1 MYLGKTELRN
11 SGNRA
16 GSCFGGRSGDSSVS
30 GKFLLC
36 FLGAF
41 CIPFFAE
48 ANELSRYIGDF
59 NAIMAEVSQKLQ
71 GDTSSLQAGAK
82 AIAGMGAV
90 FYIGSRVWKHIANAE
105 AVDFYPLFRPFVLAI
120 LIANFSWVTGFI
132 QVLISPVMKASDQM
146 MSNSQLGIDQL
157 IAAKQEA
164 MKNGKFWNMYV
175 GESGSGDRDLW
186 YEYSNPGA
194 GEEGWMESIGNGIRF
209 AMEKASFQMQLNAK
223 AWISE
228 VLQVLYQAAGLAI
241 NVIRLFHLVVLGIL
255 GPISFGLAVFD
266 GFQHTLVQWLAR
278 YVNVFLWLPVAN
290 IFGYIINQVQT
301 EMLKL
306 DISQIEEQGRTFF
319 SSTDTAFLIFMVVAI
334 IGYTTVPSVANY
346 IIYAGGKDSLLHKTS
361 NIASH
366 YPNQFQRFLR

>member
-1 MYLGKTELRN
+1 M
-11 SGNRA
+11 
-16 GSCFGGRSGDSSVS
+16 
-30 GKFLLC
+30 LC
-36 FLGAF
+36 FFAAMAL
-41 CIPFFAE
+41 PYLAE

-59 NAIMAEVSQKLQ
+59 NTLMTKVSQKLQ
-71 GDTSSLQAGAK
+71 GDTGALQAGAK

-105 AVDFYPLFRPFVLAI
+105 AVDFYPLFRPFALGI
-120 LIANFSWVTGFI
+120 LIVNFSWVTGFI
-132 QVLISPVMKASDQM
+132 QLVISPVMAASDRLM
-146 MSNSQLGIDQL
+146 TDSQLGIDQL
-157 IAAKQEA
+157 IQAKQEA

-175 GESGSGDRDLW
+175 GESGHGDRDLW

-194 GEEGWMESIGNGIRF
+194 GEEGWMESIGNGIQF

-241 NVIRLFHLVVLGIL
+241 NIIRLFYLVILGIL

-266 GFQHTLVQWLAR
+266 GFQHTLVQWVAR
-278 YVNVFLWLPVAN
+278 YINVYLWLPVAN
-290 IFGYIINQVQT
+290 IFGFIINEVQT

-319 SSTDTAFLIFMVVAI
+319 SSTDTAFLIFMTVAI
-334 IGYTTVPSVANY
+334 IGYATVPSVANY

-361 NIASH
+361 NIASQ
-366 YPNQFQRFLR
+366 YPNQFQKMLR

>member
-1 MYLGKTELRN
+1 MYWDKTETRPV
-11 SGNRA
+11 
-16 GSCFGGRSGDSSVS
+16 F
-30 GKFLLC
+30 GKFLPC
-36 FLGAF
+36 FLV
-41 CIPFFAE
+41 IMVLPFWAE

-59 NAIMAEVSQKLQ
+59 NAIMAEVSNKLQ
-71 GDTSSLQAGAK
+71 GDTGALQLGAK
-82 AIAGMGAV
+82 TIAGMGAV
-90 FYIGSRVWKHIANAE
+90 FYIGIRVIKHIANAE
-105 AVDFYPLFRPFVLAI
+105 AVDFYPLFRPFALGI
-120 LIANFSWVTGFI
+120 LIVNFGWVTGFI
-132 QVLISPVMKASDQM
+132 QMVISPVMLASDRM
-146 MSNSQLGIDQL
+146 MASSQLGIDQL
-157 IAAKQEA
+157 IEAKQEA

-175 GESGSGDRDLW
+175 GESGTGDRDLW

-194 GEEGWMESIGNGIRF
+194 GEEGWMESIGNGIQF

-241 NVIRLFHLVVLGIL
+241 NIIRLFYLVILGIL

-266 GFQHTLVQWLAR
+266 GFQHTLVQWVAR
-278 YVNVFLWLPVAN
+278 YINVYLWLPVAN
-290 IFGYIINQVQT
+290 IFGFIINEVQA

-306 DISQIEEQGRTFF
+306 DISQIEEQGKTFF